1 MWVDVA
7 LQFAVDRSRLRSL
20 PPGVLDELFAGST
33 PARVAAGEVT
43 HLEGDKSPH
52 VELVVTG
59 LVRVFVRSPEGRTV
73 TVRYCR
79 PGALLGVMS
88 LYSDHFTMPAST
100 QAVVDSSVL
109 RIRPEHA
116 GALAARDGGL
126 AQAWAE
132 ELSDRAVGFLQEVA
146 GYAFT
151 TVRQRIARHVLDLA
165 AANIG
170 ADRGQLVARVSQQAL
185 ADAVG
190 TAREVVVRSLRE
202 LREAGM
208 VSTERDRLIVL
219 DPIRLAQERDGKHGG
234 TQVTDRR

>member
-1 MWVDVA
+1 M
-7 LQFAVDRSRLRSL
+7 
-20 PPGVLDELFAGST
+20 
-33 PARVAAGEVT
+33 AAGTVT
-43 HLEGDKSPH
+43 HSEGDRAPH

-100 QAVVDSSVL
+100 QALVDSSVL
-109 RIRPEHA
+109 RVRPERA
-116 GALAARDGGL
+116 GALAARDVRM

-132 ELSDRAVGFLQEVA
+132 ELSDRAVSFLREIG

-151 TVRQRIARHVLDLA
+151 TVRQRVARHVLDLA

-202 LREAGM
+202 LREAGV
-208 VSTERDRLIVL
+208 VSTERDRVIVL
-219 DPIRLAQERDGKHGG
+219 DPLRLARERYEDPGQGG
-234 TQVTDRR
+234 T

>member
-1 MWVDVA
+1 MDVA
-7 LQFAVDRSRLRSL
+7 LQTAVRRSRLRSL
-20 PPGVLDELFAGST
+20 PPVVLDELFAGAVR
-33 PARVAAGEVT
+33 ARVAAGAVT
-43 HLEGDKSPH
+43 HSEGDRAPH

-100 QAVVDSSVL
+100 QALVDSSVL
-109 RIRPEHA
+109 RMRPERA
-116 GALAARDGGL
+116 GALAARDGRMT
-126 AQAWAE
+126 QAWAE
-132 ELSDRAVGFLQEVA
+132 ELSDRAAGFLREIA

-151 TVRQRIARHVLDLA
+151 TVRQRVARHVLDLA

-190 TAREVVVRSLRE
+190 TAREVVVRSLRD
-202 LREAGM
+202 LREAGV
-208 VSTERDRLIVL
+208 VSTERDRVIVL
-219 DPIRLAQERDGKHGG
+219 DPVRLAQEHDENPGQSG
-234 TQVTDRR
+234 T